1 MKTRIQIHVK
11 LHETTDPFDSS
22 CIIGF
27 HGVVIVGG
35 GGCARHV
42 RLHNTHYSAVQCT
55 QYPVQSTVGIQHS
68 TGTVYIWLGPEPL
81 LRLRNTEVPLFND
94 YQHKNKKS
102 SIIIALL
109 LVVRL
114 NIKLRN
120 VSKTSGNT
128 GTGIYLTNWLVKTKI

>member
-68 TGTVYIWLGPEPL
+68 PAPAPQHRSSVILRLSAQKKKNLQLL
-81 LRLRNTEVPLFND
+81 LR
-94 YQHKNKKS
+94 YC
-102 SIIIALL
+102 
-109 LVVRL
+109 
-114 NIKLRN
+114 
-120 VSKTSGNT
+120 
-128 GTGIYLTNWLVKTKI
+128 

>member
-55 QYPVQSTVGIQHS
+55 QYPVQSTVGIHTTQYRYSIHLAWSGAAAPAPQH
-68 TGTVYIWLGPEPL
+68 
-81 LRLRNTEVPLFND
+81 R
-94 YQHKNKKS
+94 S
-102 SIIIALL
+102 SVI
-109 LVVRL
+109 
-114 NIKLRN
+114 
-120 VSKTSGNT
+120 
-128 GTGIYLTNWLVKTKI
+128 

>member
-102 SIIIALL
+102 SIKYFFCIFDALL
-109 LVVRL
+109 
-114 NIKLRN
+114 IKTTLKFYILKFS
-120 VSKTSGNT
+120 VQ
-128 GTGIYLTNWLVKTKI
+128 L